1 MLELSPQGLMYAR
14 PFWRTFKKR
23 YKLVTLRVG
32 RSFFDGPEAIL
43 NWRNDTV
50 SPFERMRTY
59 DPPAQEKLVSFALKR
74 IAELYPELANVK
86 IMHKYGGLIDF
97 TPDWIPVISAID
109 SCRACMSPPASAV
122 TASASGLQ
130 RDGSPPTSLRATR
143 RSSIRIPIVTAASST
158 ARTWVNQD

>member
-1 MLELSPQGLMYAR
+1 MYAR

-23 YKLVTLRVG
+23 YKLVTIRVG
-32 RSFFDGPEAIL
+32 RSFFEGPEAIL

-74 IAELYPELANVK
+74 IGEIYPELANVK
-86 IMHKYGGLIDF
+86 IVHKYGGLIDF

-109 SCRACMSPPASAV
+109 KLPGLHVSAF
-122 TASASGLQ
+122 SAS
-130 RDGSPPTSLRATR
+130 RLRLGPAADDCR
-143 RSSIRIPIVTAASST
+143 RHR
-158 ARTWVNQD
+158 RG